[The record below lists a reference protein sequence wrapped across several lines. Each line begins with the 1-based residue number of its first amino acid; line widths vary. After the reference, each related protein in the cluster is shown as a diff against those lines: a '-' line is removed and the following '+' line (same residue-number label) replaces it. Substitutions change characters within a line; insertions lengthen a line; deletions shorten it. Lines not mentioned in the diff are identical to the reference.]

1 MKPSREELI
10 KMIDHT
16 QIKPDAGRDQIIKL
30 CNEAK
35 QYGFCTVAIPP
46 MYVSLCVENLKDSP
60 VRVGSIA
67 GFPLGYNRT
76 EVKIVETAL
85 AFGEGAEEIDMVMN
99 VSALKSGD
107 YSLVRRDIEGVVLAA
122 RGGVVK
128 VIIEACLLTDEEKI
142 EACKIIADAG
152 ADFVKTATGFAHGG
166 ATVEDVRLL
175 RKYSPKNVQVK
186 ASAGIRDAKT
196 ALAMIEAG
204 ATRIGT
210 SAGPAIVDSYEI

>member
-16 QIKPDAGRDQIIKL
+16 QIKPDVGRDQIIKL

-35 QYGFCTVAIPP
+35 QYGFCTAVIPP

-85 AFGEGAEEIDMVMN
+85 AFSEGAEEIDMVMN

-122 RGGVVK
+122 HGGVVK
-128 VIIEACLLTDEEKI
+128 VIIEACFLTDEEKI

-152 ADFVKTATGFAHGG
+152 ADFVKTTTGFAHGG

-175 RKYSPKNVQVK
+175 RKHSPKNVQVK

-210 SAGPAIVDSYEI
+210 STGPAIVDSYEI